1 MVVSQAPGVLTQA
14 GLAPLSCYKARRG
27 GLSRWAGVQ
36 SAQASSLLGPLQER
50 TEPCVLTTTTTSS
63 SHYTHT
69 HTHTHTQSVPPGTAR
84 PKEGKGQAPALLSA
98 PSSST
103 SLRFCLWVCGGG
115 GLLLRRPYIQIVPPQ
130 IHDFCLPK
138 HLPSLSPEGEKPA
151 SLSPFLSKGLWGAGG
166 RQATVGSG

>member
-69 HTHTHTQSVPPGTAR
+69 HTHTHRVSHLGQPGPKRGRGKLLLYSQPHLPPH
-84 PKEGKGQAPALLSA
+84 PCC
-98 PSSST
+98 
-103 SLRFCLWVCGGG
+103 FVCVCVWG